1 MKKIMKATVLLA
13 GAWLMQGCGLDNY
26 DEPEAQFSGRVTYQ
40 GEPLQLRHGSIK
52 FDLEQDSYELGD
64 KIEVAIAQEGTF
76 AARIFPGDYRFVP
89 RPGNGPWTDDC
100 QPVEFTIKGGK
111 QLDFEVV
118 PYYLLRN
125 SNITLSGNTLNGVC
139 SVKSIAGGKAI
150 EAMTLFVGKTR
161 FVDDRGSRSV
171 VTSNFEQP
179 AEGVNN
185 ISVNIKEIV
194 DKYPVLYARIGLK
207 IHGVD
212 ERIYTEIVKIK

>member
-1 MKKIMKATVLLA
+1 M
-13 GAWLMQGCGLDNY
+13 
-26 DEPEAQFSGRVTYQ
+26 
-40 GEPLQLRHGSIK
+40 RHGSIK

-161 FVDDRGSRSV
+161 FVDDRGGRSV

-185 ISVNIKEIV
+185 VSVNIKEIV

>member
-76 AARIFPGDYRFVP
+76 AARIFPGEYRFVP

-125 SNITLSGNTLNGVC
+125 SNITLSGNTLNGVSFREKHC
-139 SVKSIAGGKAI
+139 
-150 EAMTLFVGKTR
+150 
-161 FVDDRGSRSV
+161 RGQG
-171 VTSNFEQP
+171 N
-179 AEGVNN
+179 
-185 ISVNIKEIV
+185 
-194 DKYPVLYARIGLK
+194 
-207 IHGVD
+207 
-212 ERIYTEIVKIK
+212 

>member
-76 AARIFPGDYRFVP
+76 AARIFP
-89 RPGNGPWTDDC
+89 WTDDC

-161 FVDDRGSRSV
+161 FVDDRGGRSV

>member
-76 AARIFPGDYRFVP
+76 AARIFPGEYRFVP

-161 FVDDRGSRSV
+161 FVDDRGGRSV

-194 DKYPVLYARIGLK
+194 DKYTVLYARIVLK

>member
-76 AARIFPGDYRFVP
+76 AARIFPGEYRFVP

-161 FVDDRGSRSV
+161 FVDDRGGSSV

>member
-89 RPGNGPWTDDC
+89 RPGNGPRTDDC

-161 FVDDRGSRSV
+161 FVDDRGGRSV

-185 ISVNIKEIV
+185 VSVNIKEIV

>member
-76 AARIFPGDYRFVP
+76 AARIFPGEYRFVP

-150 EAMTLFVGKTR
+150 EAMTLLVGKTR
-161 FVDDRGSRSV
+161 FVDDRGGRSV

>member
-76 AARIFPGDYRFVP
+76 AARIFPGEYRFVP

-161 FVDDRGSRSV
+161 FVDDRGCRSV

>member
-76 AARIFPGDYRFVP
+76 AARIFPGEYRIVP
-89 RPGNGPWTDDC
+89 RPDNGPWTEDC
-100 QPVEFTIKGGK
+100 QTVEFTIKGCK

-161 FVDDRGSRSV
+161 FVDDRGGRSV

>member
-76 AARIFPGDYRFVP
+76 AARIFPGEYRFVP

-125 SNITLSGNTLNGVC
+125 SNITLSVNTLNGVC
-139 SVKSIAGGKAI
+139 SVKSIAVGKAI

-161 FVDDRGSRSV
+161 FVDDRGGRSV

>member
-40 GEPLQLRHGSIK
+40 GEPLQLRHGSTK

-76 AARIFPGDYRFVP
+76 AARIFPGEYRFVP

-161 FVDDRGSRSV
+161 FVDDRGGRSV

>member
-52 FDLEQDSYELGD
+52 FDLEQDRYELGD

-76 AARIFPGDYRFVP
+76 AARIFPGEYRFVP

-161 FVDDRGSRSV
+161 FVDDRGGRSV

-185 ISVNIKEIV
+185 ISVNIKEVV

>member
-76 AARIFPGDYRFVP
+76 AARIFPGEYRFVP
-89 RPGNGPWTDDC
+89 RPGNGPWIDDC

-161 FVDDRGSRSV
+161 FVDDRGGRSV

>member
-76 AARIFPGDYRFVP
+76 AARIFPGEYRFVP

-150 EAMTLFVGKTR
+150 EAMTLFDGKTR
-161 FVDDRGSRSV
+161 FVDDRGGRSV

>member
-118 PYYLLRN
+118 SYYLLRN

-150 EAMTLFVGKTR
+150 EAMTLFFGKTR
-161 FVDDRGSRSV
+161 FVDDRGGRSV

-185 ISVNIKEIV
+185 VSVNIKEIV

>member
-76 AARIFPGDYRFVP
+76 AARIFPGAYRFVP

-161 FVDDRGSRSV
+161 FVDDRGGRSV

-185 ISVNIKEIV
+185 VSVNIKEIV

>member
-26 DEPEAQFSGRVTYQ
+26 DEPEAQFFGRVTYQ

-76 AARIFPGDYRFVP
+76 AARIFPGEYRFVP

-161 FVDDRGSRSV
+161 FVDDRGGRSV

>member
-1 MKKIMKATVLLA
+1 MKKILRTTVLLA
-13 GAWLMQGCGLDNY
+13 SVWLMQGCGLDNY
-26 DEPEAQFSGRVTYQ
+26 EGPESQLTGRVTYQ

-52 FDLEQDSYELGD
+52 FDLEQDKYELGD

-76 AARIFPGDYRFVP
+76 SARIFPGEYRLVP

-100 QPVEFTIKGGK
+100 QAVEFTIKGGK

-125 SNITLSGNTLNGVC
+125 PNITLSGNTLKGAC
-139 SVKSIAGGKAI
+139 SVKGIAGGKAI

-161 FVDDRGSRSV
+161 FVDDRGGRSV
-171 VTSNFEQP
+171 ATANFEQP
-179 AEGVNN
+179 AEGPNSVSAN
-185 ISVNIKEIV
+185 IGAAV
-194 DKYPVLYARIGLK
+194 DKYPALYARIGLK
-207 IHGVD
+207 VQGVD

>member
-76 AARIFPGDYRFVP
+76 AARIFPGEYRFVP

-100 QPVEFTIKGGK
+100 QPGEFTIKGGK

-161 FVDDRGSRSV
+161 FVDDRGGRSV

>member
-76 AARIFPGDYRFVP
+76 AARIFPGEYRFVP

-161 FVDDRGSRSV
+161 FVDDRGGRSV

-194 DKYPVLYARIGLK
+194 DKYPVLYARNGLK

>member
-76 AARIFPGDYRFVP
+76 AARIFPGEYWFVP

-161 FVDDRGSRSV
+161 FVDDRGGRSV

>member
-76 AARIFPGDYRFVP
+76 AARFVP

-161 FVDDRGSRSV
+161 FVDDRGGRSV

>member
-76 AARIFPGDYRFVP
+76 AARIFPGEYRFVP

-118 PYYLLRN
+118 PYYLLRT

-161 FVDDRGSRSV
+161 FVDDRGGRSV

>member
-76 AARIFPGDYRFVP
+76 ASRIFPGEYRFVP

-161 FVDDRGSRSV
+161 FVDDRGGRSV

>member
-76 AARIFPGDYRFVP
+76 AARIFPGEYRFVP

-161 FVDDRGSRSV
+161 FGDDRGGRSV

>member
-1 MKKIMKATVLLA
+1 MKKIMKATVLLT

-64 KIEVAIAQEGTF
+64 KIEVTIAQEGTF
-76 AARIFPGDYRFVP
+76 AARIFPGEYRFVP

-161 FVDDRGSRSV
+161 FVDDRGGRSV

>member
-76 AARIFPGDYRFVP
+76 AARIFPGENRFVP

-161 FVDDRGSRSV
+161 FVDDRGGSSV

>member
-52 FDLEQDSYELGD
+52 FDLEKDSYELGD
-64 KIEVAIAQEGTF
+64 KIEVAISQEGPF
-76 AARIFPGDYRFVP
+76 AARIFPGEYRFVP

-161 FVDDRGSRSV
+161 FVDDRGGRSV